1 MGQGFCGAG
10 LSASQLERR
19 TTVTTKLTI
28 PEVQSWKGQRTF
40 TMLTAYDA
48 PMARLV
54 DEAGID
60 VILVGDS
67 LGMVMLGYAGTAPVT
82 MDEMLHHAR
91 AVGRTA
97 RRALLVGDLPFMSY
111 QADTA
116 EAIRNAGRHIKEAG
130 MDCVKLEGTAR
141 QAPIARAIVDAG
153 IAVIGHIGLTPQTAA
168 SLGGMT
174 VVGGKDLAAARRL
187 LDDALAMEQAG
198 CWAVLLEAVPAPL
211 AALITRRLS
220 VPTIGIGAGPDVD
233 GQVLVTHEMLG
244 LFPGFGLPFGRRY
257 ADAGALMRQGIAQFA
272 EDVRSGAFPGPE
284 NSFPLDEQILR
295 ALGDATDR
303 SGHGVG

>member
-1 MGQGFCGAG
+1 M
-10 LSASQLERR
+10 
-19 TTVTTKLTI
+19 TTKLTI
-28 PEVQSWKGQRTF
+28 PEVQSWKGRQKF

-48 PMARLV
+48 PLARVV
-54 DEAGID
+54 DESGID

-67 LGMVMLGYAGTAPVT
+67 LGMVMLGYPGTAPVT
-82 MDEMLHHAR
+82 MDEMIHHAK

-97 RRALLVGDLPFMSY
+97 RRAILVGDMPFMAY
-111 QADTA
+111 QANDLA
-116 EAIRNAGRHIKEAG
+116 EAVRNAARLIKEAG

-141 QAPIARAIVDAG
+141 QAPIARAIVEAG

-174 VVGGKDLAAARRL
+174 VVGGKSADAARAL
-187 LDDALAMEQAG
+187 VEDALAMEAAG
-198 CWAVLLEAVPAPL
+198 CWAGLLEAVPAAL
-211 AALITRRLS
+211 ATIITRRLR

-257 ADAGALMRQGIAQFA
+257 ADAGALMRQGIAQYA
-272 EDVRSGAFPGPE
+272 QDIHSGAFPGPE
-284 NSFPLDEQILR
+284 NSFLIDEAILR
-295 ALGDATDR
+295 ELEG
-303 SGHGVG
+303 

>member
-1 MGQGFCGAG
+1 M
-10 LSASQLERR
+10 ASGK
-19 TTVTTKLTI
+19 VTI
-28 PEVQSWKGQRTF
+28 PELQSRKGISKF

-67 LGMVMLGYAGTAPVT
+67 LGAVVLGYGGTAPVT
-82 MDEMLHHAR
+82 MDEMIHHAK
-91 AVGRTA
+91 AVGRVA
-97 RRALLVGDLPFMSY
+97 KRALLVGDMPFMSY

-153 IAVIGHIGLTPQTAA
+153 IAVIGHIGLTLQTAA
-168 SLGGMT
+168 SLGGINVQGGT
-174 VVGGKDLAAARRL
+174 VEAARRIL
-187 LDDALAMEQAG
+187 NDALAMEAAG
-198 CWAVLLEAVPAPL
+198 CWAVLMEAVPAAL

-220 VPTIGIGAGPDVD
+220 VPTIGIGAGPDCD
-233 GQVLVTHEMLG
+233 GQVLLTHEMLG
-244 LFPGFGLPFGRRY
+244 LFGGLGLPWGRQY
-257 ADAGALMRQGIAQFA
+257 ADAGALMGQAIRQYADDIHG
-272 EDVRSGAFPGPE
+272 GAFPGPE
-284 NSFPLDEQILR
+284 NSFPIDEAILR
-295 ALGDATDR
+295 ELEQ
-303 SGHGVG
+303 

>member
-1 MGQGFCGAG
+1 M
-10 LSASQLERR
+10 S
-19 TTVTTKLTI
+19 KLTI
-28 PEVQSWKGQRTF
+28 PELQSWKGARPF

-48 PMARLV
+48 PLACLV

-67 LGMVMLGYAGTAPVT
+67 LGMVMLGYPGTAPVT
-82 MDEMLHHAR
+82 MDEIVHHAK

-97 RRALLVGDLPFMSY
+97 KRAVLVGDMPFLSY

-130 MDCVKLEGTAR
+130 MDCVKLEGTAK

-174 VVGGKDLAAARRL
+174 VVGGKSAAAARQL
-187 LDDALAMEQAG
+187 LDDALAMEAAG
-198 CWAVLLEAVPAPL
+198 CWAVLLEAVPAAL
-211 AALITRRLS
+211 AAIITRRLR
-220 VPTIGIGAGPDVD
+220 VPTIGIGAGPHVD

-257 ADAGALMRQGIAQFA
+257 ADAGALMRQGIEQYAA
-272 EDVRSGAFPGPE
+272 DVRAGSFPGPE
-284 NSFPLDEQILR
+284 NSFPIDESFLNE
-295 ALGDATDR
+295 LEG
-303 SGHGVG
+303 

>member
-1 MGQGFCGAG
+1 M
-10 LSASQLERR
+10 ASGK
-19 TTVTTKLTI
+19 VTI
-28 PEVQSWKGQRTF
+28 PELQSRKGTSKF

-67 LGMVMLGYAGTAPVT
+67 LGAVVLGYTGTAPVT
-82 MDEMLHHAR
+82 MDEMIHHAK
-91 AVGRTA
+91 AVGRVA
-97 RRALLVGDLPFMSY
+97 KRALLVGDMPFMSY

-153 IAVIGHIGLTPQTAA
+153 IAVIGHIGLTLQTAA
-168 SLGGMT
+168 SLGGIT
-174 VVGGKDLAAARRL
+174 VQGGTVEAARRI
-187 LDDALAMEQAG
+187 LDDALAMEAAG
-198 CWAVLLEAVPAPL
+198 CWAVLMEAVPAAL

-220 VPTIGIGAGPDVD
+220 VPTIGIGAGPACD
-233 GQVLVTHEMLG
+233 GQVLLTHEMLG
-244 LFPGFGLPFGRRY
+244 LFGGLGLPWGRQY
-257 ADAGALMRQGIAQFA
+257 ADAGALMGQAIRQYADDIHG
-272 EDVRSGAFPGPE
+272 GAFPGPE
-284 NSFPLDEQILR
+284 NSFPIDEAILR
-295 ALGDATDR
+295 ELER
-303 SGHGVG
+303 

>member
-1 MGQGFCGAG
+1 MT
-10 LSASQLERR
+10 E
-19 TTVTTKLTI
+19 KLTI
-28 PEVQSWKGQRTF
+28 PEVQSWKGQRKF

-54 DEAGID
+54 DEAGVD

-67 LGMVMLGYAGTAPVT
+67 LGMVVLGYPGTSPVT
-82 MDEMLHHAR
+82 MDEMVHHAR

-97 RRALLVGDLPFMSY
+97 RRAILVGDMPFMSY
-111 QADTA
+111 QAADLA
-116 EAIRNAGRHIKEAG
+116 EAVRNAARHIKEAG

-141 QAPIARAIVDAG
+141 QAPIARAIVEAG

-174 VVGGKDLAAARRL
+174 VVGGKSAAAARAL
-187 LDDALAMEQAG
+187 LDDALAMEAAG

-211 AALITRRLS
+211 AAIITRRLR

-233 GQVLVTHEMLG
+233 CQVLVTHEMLG

-257 ADAGALMRQGIAQFA
+257 ADAGALMRRGVEQYMA
-272 EDVRSGAFPGPE
+272 DVHAGAFPGPE
-284 NSFPLDEQILR
+284 NTFPLDEAILR
-295 ALGDATDR
+295 ELDG
-303 SGHGVG
+303 